1 MVSSLSIPEMQRR
14 LTEVLQENM
23 KMKETLRQNN
33 EFMKQQF
40 NTLTMWQEEVTKVH
54 QSHKEKFVE
63 TKELINHLKRE
74 NTELKTKLWLSQH
87 TDIGFEVYI
96 EKLYNMFC
104 TSFHCLFYFF

>member
-23 KMKETLRQNN
+23 KVKETLRQNN

-54 QSHKEKFVE
+54 QSHKEKFAE
-63 TKELINHLKRE
+63 TKELINHLKKE

-87 TDIGFEVYI
+87 TEDIGYEVYREI
-96 EKLYNMFC
+96 
-104 TSFHCLFYFF
+104 